1 MKSHCVTVKM
11 KMIAIDQYNSERVVV
26 YQDRN
31 NSNRTLDMFQFFIAF
46 LGVKVSNTM
55 QSRTDV

>member
-11 KMIAIDQYNSERVVV
+11 KMKAIDQYNPARLVV

-31 NSNRTLDMFQFFIAF
+31 NSNRTLDMFQFFIAYV
-46 LGVKVSNTM
+46 GVKASNTV
-55 QSRTDV
+55 QSRNV